1 MPSFSQRFTPGLAV
15 KVTFD
20 PASVA
25 ANTTAAQNITVP
37 GVLPGYAYHVSAAS
51 LEAGVFIASAKCTTA
66 GTLAVTF
73 GNCTAGAIDPAS
85 QEFEIRSFA

>member
-1 MPSFSQRFTPGLAV
+1 MPSFSQRFTPGLAC

-20 PASVA
+20 PAAVA
-25 ANTTAAQNITVP
+25 ANTTASQNITCP
-37 GVLPGYAYHVSAAS
+37 GVLPGFAYFVTAAS

-66 GTLAVTF
+66 GVLAVTF
-73 GNCTAGAIDPAS
+73 GNCTTGSIDPAS